1 MNTRTLHYV
10 SGLFITVF
18 VGFHLI
24 NHTYSLAGASA
35 HIGLMNTLRLV
46 YRHPVVETMLL
57 GAIALQVV
65 SGLSLASRFR
75 KRVETGFDKLQLWTG
90 LYLAFFLLIHLS
102 AVLVGRLVL
111 DLDTNF
117 YFGVAGLNTFPL
129 NLFFIPYYGLAI
141 ASFVGHLAAIHSR
154 KMKHS
159 VLGLTPHEQ
168 ASILLALGVLLT
180 ISILY
185 GLTNG
190 FHGVRIP
197 DAYKVL
203 TKLPF

>member
-1 MNTRTLHYV
+1 
-10 SGLFITVF
+10 
-18 VGFHLI
+18 
-24 NHTYSLAGASA
+24 
-35 HIGLMNTLRLV
+35 MNTLRLV
-46 YRHPVVETMLL
+46 YRHPVAEAVLL
-57 GAIALQVV
+57 GAVALQVV
-65 SGLSLASRFR
+65 SGLLLVSRFR
-75 KRVETGFDKLQLWTG
+75 RQVETGFDKLQLWTG

-102 AVLVGRLVL
+102 AVLVGRHILN
-111 DLDTNF
+111 LDTNF
-117 YFGVAGLNTFPL
+117 YFGVAGLNSFPV
-129 NLFFIPYYGLAI
+129 NLFFVPYYGLAI
-141 ASFVGHLAAIHSR
+141 AAFVGHIAAIHSR

-203 TKLPF
+203 TKLPL